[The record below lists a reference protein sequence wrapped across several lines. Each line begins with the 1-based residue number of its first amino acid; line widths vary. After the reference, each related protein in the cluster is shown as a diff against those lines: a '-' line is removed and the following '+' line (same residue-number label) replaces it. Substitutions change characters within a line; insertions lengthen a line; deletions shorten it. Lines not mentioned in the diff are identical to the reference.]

1 MLTSQDYCYIEI
13 IFTCV
18 YLICL
23 GLHEVVTPCTAGYLP
38 ACLAVRSRPSGV
50 GNGYSTEI
58 EFRSIQENSPPSN

>member
-23 GLHEVVTPCTAGYLP
+23 GLHEGAMPCTTGSLP
-38 ACLAVRSRPSGV
+38 ACLAVRSRPSGM
-50 GNGYSTEI
+50 GKGYSKETE
-58 EFRSIQENSPPSN
+58 FSSI

>member
-13 IFTCV
+13 IFTCM

-23 GLHEVVTPCTAGYLP
+23 GLQEGVTPCTTGYLP

-50 GNGYSTEI
+50 GKGYSTEI
-58 EFRSIQENSPPSN
+58 ELSSIQGKKPT